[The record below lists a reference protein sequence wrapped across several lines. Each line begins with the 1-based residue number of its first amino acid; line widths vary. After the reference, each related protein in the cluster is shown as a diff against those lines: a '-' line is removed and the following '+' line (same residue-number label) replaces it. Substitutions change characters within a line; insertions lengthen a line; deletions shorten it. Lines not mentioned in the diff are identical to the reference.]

1 MPAFASDGTV
11 SCPFPAAWLEFFNA
25 DKDKWPA
32 NAYRTPD
39 CSASREHSHGSF
51 VAALPD
57 GSFPPVF
64 LWDEINYRVIA
75 KGADGSVVATIER
88 VTSDSEF
95 VGTAAPEPA
104 VEPEPQP
111 EPAPVIDL
119 AAENEALRR
128 RIAEL
133 EAMEAPLLPAPD
145 ALMSD
150 WGEVGADEDAEA
162 ALTTDDLLRAD
173 DEAVAD
179 VVAKLS
185 RQRRK
190 RFTELL
196 NVELAELQ
204 QSRDG
209 PHEDR
214 KREAKVE
221 RLLGV
226 FARVGEM

>member
-1 MPAFASDGTV
+1 VDLQPDISNLLAKSGATVRKAGDGWIVSNGARACHGDTPA
-11 SCPFPAAWLEFFNA
+11 
-25 DKDKWPA
+25 
-32 NAYRTPD
+32 
-39 CSASREHSHGSF
+39 
-51 VAALPD
+51 
-57 GSFPPVF
+57 
-64 LWDEINYRVIA
+64 
-75 KGADGSVVATIER
+75 
-88 VTSDSEF
+88 
-95 VGTAAPEPA
+95 
-104 VEPEPQP
+104 
-111 EPAPVIDL
+111 L
-119 AAENEALRR
+119 AAEAFLVARQPRQREVIDRLTVIDTVVVTHEHAPKPAPDMRDVELAAARAEINFLRSCLD
-128 RIAEL
+128 EL
-133 EAMEAPLLPAPD
+133 QKPLPAPD

-150 WGEVGADEDAEA
+150 WGNVGADEDAEA
-162 ALTTDDLLRAD
+162 ALTTDDLLSAD
-173 DEAVAD
+173 NEAVAD

-204 QSRDG
+204 QSRNG

>member
-1 MPAFASDGTV
+1 
-11 SCPFPAAWLEFFNA
+11 
-25 DKDKWPA
+25 
-32 NAYRTPD
+32 
-39 CSASREHSHGSF
+39 
-51 VAALPD
+51 
-57 GSFPPVF
+57 
-64 LWDEINYRVIA
+64 
-75 KGADGSVVATIER
+75 
-88 VTSDSEF
+88 
-95 VGTAAPEPA
+95 
-104 VEPEPQP
+104 
-111 EPAPVIDL
+111 
-119 AAENEALRR
+119 
-128 RIAEL
+128 
-133 EAMEAPLLPAPD
+133 
-145 ALMSD
+145 MSD
-150 WGEVGADEDAEA
+150 WGTVGADEDAEA
-162 ALTTDDLLRAD
+162 ALTTDDLLSAD